1 MRKFADKIGAVS
13 LSLAI
18 FTVCFTSNV
27 NAQEITNNS
36 SALEE
41 INAPVTPLS
50 AEFEN
55 ADDNDKILEFLP
67 EIEAMSDSV
76 DTVEDLVD
84 SIKKSVSKIPEFI
97 DDTVIEIS
105 NVQILEI
112 QTIAIT
118 E

>member
-41 INAPVTPLS
+41 T
-50 AEFEN
+50 
-55 ADDNDKILEFLP
+55 
-67 EIEAMSDSV
+67 
-76 DTVEDLVD
+76 
-84 SIKKSVSKIPEFI
+84 
-97 DDTVIEIS
+97 
-105 NVQILEI
+105 
-112 QTIAIT
+112 
-118 E
+118 